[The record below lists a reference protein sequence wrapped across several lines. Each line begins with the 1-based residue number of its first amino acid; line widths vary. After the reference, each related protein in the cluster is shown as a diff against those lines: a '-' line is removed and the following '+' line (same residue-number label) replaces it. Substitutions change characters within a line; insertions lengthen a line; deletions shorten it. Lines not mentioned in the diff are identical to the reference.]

1 MTIIS
6 ALKTY
11 LATYSGLTTGAPLWV
26 DYLSVGV
33 LGYSVMALPGT
44 KRVETY
50 IDSNQHFLAEYPFA
64 FQVMAS
70 TADDPN
76 RVANLGFFEAFSD
89 WLDSQTEAGTLPT
102 LGANQTAEKI
112 EAVIGGYLL
121 EQGQSET
128 AVYQITCKLTYEQ
141 VQ

>member
-89 WLDSQTEAGTLPT
+89 WLDSQTEAGILPT
-102 LGANQTAEKI
+102 LGANQTAERI

-128 AVYQITCKLTYEQ
+128 AVYQISCKLTYEQ

>member
-128 AVYQITCKLTYEQ
+128 AVYQISCKLTYEQ
-141 VQ
+141 LP

>member
-26 DYLSVGV
+26 DYLSAGV

-44 KRVETY
+44 KKVETF
-50 IDSNQHFLAEYPFA
+50 IDDNRHYTAEYPFA